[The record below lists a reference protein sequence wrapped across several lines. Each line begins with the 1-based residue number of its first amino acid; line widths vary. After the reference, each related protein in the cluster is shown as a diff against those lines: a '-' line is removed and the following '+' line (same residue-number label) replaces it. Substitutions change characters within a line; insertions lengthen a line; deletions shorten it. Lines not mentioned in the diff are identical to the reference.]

1 MVEKLTDQN
10 FDQEIQ
16 NSEIP
21 VLVDFWAEWCGPC
34 RSFAP
39 ILAEFAEQMEGK
51 IKVAKLNIEENP
63 DIASKMAIRSIPT
76 LLLFKE
82 GKIVATKVGF
92 LTKEVIAS
100 WVKEY
105 I

>member
-1 MVEKLTDQN
+1 MVQELTDQN
-10 FDQEIQ
+10 FDKEIQ
-16 NSEIP
+16 NSKIP

-39 ILAEFAEQMEGK
+39 ILAEFAEQMK
-51 IKVAKLNIEENP
+51 DKVKVAKLNIEDNP
-63 DIASKMAIRSIPT
+63 EIASKMAIRSIPT

-82 GKIVATKVGF
+82 GKIVDTKVGF
-92 LTKEVIAS
+92 VTKEVIAS
-100 WVKEY
+100 WVKQY